1 MDVLSEEFDEK
12 RSRIKSPSRFS
23 DENLHPVM
31 RIFKEGIL
39 QYANSAGQI
48 LLKIFGIELKK
59 DNSIGLNEKYADR
72 IFHST

>member
-12 RSRIKSPSRFS
+12 RSRIKFLSQFS

-31 RIFKEGIL
+31 RISKEGIL

-59 DNSIGLNEKYADR
+59 ITVSG
-72 IFHST
+72 